1 MSSLCSVG
9 HWSGHQAVEGSNVT
23 KDLKLHAILCLTLP
37 NQEPQS
43 GCTTTSQ
50 VCSVLLLGPF
60 HADTSG
66 GAMLNRCRPWA
77 HVTHRMAP

>member
-9 HWSGHQAVEGSNVT
+9 HWSGHQALEGSNVT

-43 GCTTTSQ
+43 GCTQPPAKCAQSS
-50 VCSVLLLGPF
+50 CSGHF
-60 HADTSG
+60 
-66 GAMLNRCRPWA
+66 MLTLQEELC
-77 HVTHRMAP
+77 